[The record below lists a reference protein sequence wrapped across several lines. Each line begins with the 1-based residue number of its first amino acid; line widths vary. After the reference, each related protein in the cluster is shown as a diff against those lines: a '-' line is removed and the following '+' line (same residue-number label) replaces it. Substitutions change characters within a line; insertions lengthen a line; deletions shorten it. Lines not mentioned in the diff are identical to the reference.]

1 MENVQRCRKCKKPL
15 PPQSVFCLYC
25 GERLEKPKKRQTR
38 RPYSS
43 GSVRKLSGKR
53 SKPYAAYLP
62 HGMGGTFIGTFATA
76 TEASTAI
83 DRMIASRPASA
94 RADWKVKDFWNCYKA
109 SDRFVNNSRDQRNCD
124 IAAWKY
130 CESLVGEKLMRD
142 MKTNDWQECVDKA
155 RDMGRSKS
163 TISKIRN
170 LASKLCQEA
179 MKDDII
185 SRNYAELLS
194 GGGKEVK
201 ERDIFTEK
209 EIALLKEHDSDYQAR
224 FILILIYTGMR
235 INELLNVTYS
245 DIHDGYIIGGEKT
258 EAGRGR
264 IIPILPEIADY
275 IDLFRSDVAESDTD
289 GSDEEDTGS
298 EKYLINKD
306 GNKVSVTAARNTW
319 FYAYLVSLGILTKE
333 ETDIGNTPRLSPH
346 CTRKTFATMAWQAGV
361 DKSALTRVIGHTD
374 YEITDKVYIKAQAD
388 MLIAQISQISK
399 VATKPQP
406 ESTPTSEAS
415 EKHALV
421 TNA

>member
-1 MENVQRCRKCKKPL
+1 MESIKRCRKCRKPL
-15 PPQSVFCLYC
+15 PAQSIFCMYC
-25 GERLEKPKKRQTR
+25 GEPIEKPQKRRTR

-43 GSVRKLSGKR
+43 GTIRKLSGKR
-53 SKPYAAYLP
+53 SKPYAAHLP
-62 HGMGGTFIGTFATA
+62 RGMGGTFIGTFATSA
-76 TEASTAI
+76 EASAAI
-83 DRMIASRPASA
+83 DKAIAARPASA
-94 RADWKVKDFWNCYKA
+94 RADWKVKDFWNFYKE
-109 SDRFVNNSRDQRNCD
+109 SDRFKNNSRDQRNCD

-130 CESLVGEKLMRD
+130 CESLVGEKPMRE

-155 RDMGRSKS
+155 REMGRSKS
-163 TISKIRN
+163 TVSKIRN

-185 SRNYAELLS
+185 SRNYAELLN

-209 EIALLKEHDSDYQAR
+209 EISILKEHDSDYQAR

-235 INELLNVTYS
+235 INELLNVRYS

-258 EAGRGR
+258 EAGKGR
-264 IIPILPEIADY
+264 IIPILPEIAGY
-275 IDLFRSDVAESDTD
+275 IDLFRADVAETDSD
-289 GSDEEDTGS
+289 
-298 EKYLINKD
+298 KYLINKD
-306 GNKVSVTAARNTW
+306 GGRISVTTARNTW

-399 VATKPQP
+399 VTADPQHEQLP
-406 ESTPTSEAS
+406 TPDKS
-415 EKHALV
+415 EKCTLI